1 MNKRTLVVAAMVFLF
16 AFNVQ
21 AQEKAAGIQWLDIN
35 TALEQ
40 AKTSNKK
47 ILIDFY
53 TDWCG
58 WCKRMDRD
66 TYADSGVAAYV
77 REHYLAVKFNPEK
90 GDSVIYDGST
100 YSARQ
105 FAAAWQ
111 VRGYPAT
118 GFVNENGEVL
128 TLMPG
133 YQKPDAFL
141 RFLQY
146 FGGDH
151 HLTGSF
157 EDFVDAQSG
166 TSTGNAVK
174 E

>member
-1 MNKRTLVVAAMVFLF
+1 MKKQTLVSAIFFTLF
-16 AFNVQ
+16 GLNLY
-21 AQEKAAGIQWLDIN
+21 AQDAKPAIEWLDIN

-40 AKTSNKK
+40 VQDGEKK

-66 TYADSGVAAYV
+66 TYSDSSVAAYMN
-77 REHYLAVKFNPEK
+77 ENYLAVKFNPEK
-90 GDSVIYDGST
+90 GDSVVYDGQT

-118 GFVNENGEVL
+118 GFVNEEGEVV
-128 TLMPG
+128 TLMSGYHKPG
-133 YQKPDAFL
+133 D
-141 RFLQY
+141 FLQFLKY
-146 FGGDH
+146 FGDDH
-151 HLTGSF
+151 YLTTKF
-157 EDFVDAQSG
+157 EDFMAAQNTEKAEG
-166 TSTGNAVK
+166 